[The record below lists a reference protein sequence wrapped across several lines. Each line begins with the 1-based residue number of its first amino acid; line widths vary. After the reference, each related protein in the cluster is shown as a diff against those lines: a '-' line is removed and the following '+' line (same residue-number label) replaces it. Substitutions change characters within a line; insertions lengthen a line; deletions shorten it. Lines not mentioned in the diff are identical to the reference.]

1 MTILYHEEPTTAEP
15 ATKDGTTRPALGI
28 RVVGF
33 EVKAYRFPPLLFIS
47 FIELGRVVC
56 VSIEPFSTTASFH
69 CSVNH
74 ATDYPDGGHPNT
86 CEHFCT

>member
-15 ATKDGTTRPALGI
+15 TTKDGTRPALGI

-33 EVKAYRFPPLLFIS
+33 EVKAYRFPPLLFIES
-47 FIELGRVVC
+47 VVC
-56 VSIEPFSTTASFH
+56 VTIEPFSTTASFH

-74 ATDYPDGGHPNT
+74 DTDYPDGGHPKS
-86 CEHFCT
+86 CEHFGT

>member
-15 ATKDGTTRPALGI
+15 TSKDGTTRPALGI

-47 FIELGRVVC
+47 FVELGRVLC
-56 VSIEPFSTTASFH
+56 ALALNHSLPLLRSIVA
-69 CSVNH
+69 
-74 ATDYPDGGHPNT
+74 
-86 CEHFCT
+86 

>member
-33 EVKAYRFPPLLFIS
+33 EVKAYRFPPLLFV
-47 FIELGRVVC
+47 IELG
-56 VSIEPFSTTASFH
+56 
-69 CSVNH
+69 
-74 ATDYPDGGHPNT
+74 
-86 CEHFCT
+86 